1 MEEARMP
8 SRRPVVALAMAL
20 LFLAPPRSAMA
31 QGAKGL
37 EQAEPPDPEDDA
49 PAVAEAPSK
58 PGEARFGEEIVVTGS
73 RIRRKDLTTPA
84 PVTVLSREQLMAS
97 GKVTIGDFLQTL
109 PEQGN
114 ATNSQVNNGGDGST
128 RVNLRGLGTS
138 RTLVLVNGRRFMG
151 TMQLPQFT
159 ETTVDLNSIPTA
171 AVERIEILKDGAS
184 SIYGSD
190 AIGGVVNIIT
200 RKKFEGVEASAYSG
214 ISRHRDG
221 AVFDVNATA
230 GTSSDRGSALLTA
243 GFMKQNSVMAGSRRF
258 SRSQLDLDFR
268 TGEVKRGGS
277 DDIPAGRFT
286 LPVDTDGAGVVTGC
300 QPGGTQLYQDLC
312 AAATGTTHN
321 QWKYDPATPLGY
333 SPFVQGDRYNYQP
346 ANYDVTPLQRIQIFS
361 AGDLSINSSS
371 RAYYEASFVNR
382 QSRQQIAPNPLD
394 PFFFVDPAQGA
405 ISADSVYNPLGVQ
418 IDDYGRR
425 LLEFGPRTYDQE
437 VDTARVVVGLTGT
450 LPDSTGPLRGWVWD
464 ANLNYGRSWGTYVTR
479 GALRTDRLA
488 AALGPSMIDPATGQA
503 ICVGTAGDPSTSIAG
518 CTPIDL
524 LHVAGPITAD
534 QQAGLGYTG
543 TTYAMLQMF
552 DLQASVNGE
561 LLRLAAS
568 RPAALALGYEF
579 RREYGQSIPDPIAAA
594 GQSTDGGWSAS
605 GGGYY
610 ANEAFGELSV
620 PILDQAPFVRNLE
633 AVASGRFVNY
643 SSFGTNWTYKLG
655 ARYTPISDVTLRGT
669 YSTAFRAPSIA
680 DLYLGPAGN
689 SSRVVDPCSG
699 LNPVTGETQPVH
711 PRYAAE
717 CQAQGA
723 AANGDESNEITT
735 LVRGESGLRP
745 ETARTFTVGL
755 VLEPRWVKN
764 LTATVDY
771 WNIAID
777 RSITS
782 RGASAILNGCLS
794 GTNPSFCGFIHRDP
808 ATGYI
813 THIDDF
819 ITNAGDD
826 RVDGIDIALRYA
838 LPTGFGRFGFSFD
851 GTWLHKFDRILVDGT
866 VVHGKGTYDL
876 ANTSGGFF
884 GVYPAWKFN
893 AGVSYAIGGASA
905 AISTRFVGSYKEC
918 ANVSG
923 QSGGG
928 ACYLNPTDPAT
939 GRLLAR
945 DVAAYSVWD
954 LALGYAFETLGGRTA
969 IQAGVNNLFD
979 ATPPV
984 IYNSVTPTSD
994 PSAYDFVGRFFYARL
1009 THHI

>member
-1 MEEARMP
+1 MP
-8 SRRPVVALAMAL
+8 SRRAVPALATL
-20 LFLAPPRSAMA
+20 LLSLASPRSAMA
-31 QGAKGL
+31 QGA
-37 EQAEPPDPEDDA
+37 QAPVRAGSPAPEPDASA
-49 PAVAEAPSK
+49 PAAGASK
-58 PGEARFGEEIVVTGS
+58 PGAGFGEEILVTGS
-73 RIRRKDLTTPA
+73 RIRRKGLTTPA
-84 PVTVLSREQLMAS
+84 PMTVLTREQMQAS
-97 GKVTIGDFLQTL
+97 GKVTVGDFLQTL

-114 ATNSQVNNGGDGST
+114 ATNSQFNNPGDGST

-138 RTLVLVNGRRFMG
+138 RTLVLVNGRRFVG

-159 ETTVDLNSIPTA
+159 ESTVDLNAIPTA

-184 SIYGSD
+184 SVYGSD

-200 RKKFEGVEASAYSG
+200 RKRFEGVEASAFSG

-221 AVFDVNATA
+221 AVFDVSAVA
-230 GTSSDRGSALLTA
+230 GTSSDRGSVLLTA
-243 GFMKQNSVMAGSRRF
+243 GFQKQNAVMAGSRGF

-277 DDIPAGRFT
+277 DDIPAGRFL
-286 LPVDTDGAGVVTGC
+286 LPARTDDAGVVTGC
-300 QPGGTQLYQDLC
+300 QPGGTQVYQNLC
-312 AAATGTTHN
+312 AAAMGTTNN
-321 QWKYDPATPLGY
+321 QWKYDPTASLGY
-333 SPFVQGDRYNYQP
+333 SPFAAGDRYNYQP
-346 ANYDVTPLQRIQIFS
+346 SNYDVTPLQRIQLFS
-361 AGDLSINSSS
+361 SGDLSIRGAS

-425 LLEFGPRTYDQE
+425 LVEFGPRTYDQE
-437 VDTARVVVGLTGT
+437 VDTARVVVGVTGT
-450 LPDSTGPLRGWVWD
+450 LPEGAGPLHGWVWD

-488 AALGPSMIDPATGQA
+488 AAVGPSMIDPATGQA
-503 ICVGTAGDPSTSIAG
+503 ICVATPGDPSTAIPG
-518 CTPIDL
+518 CTPLDL
-524 LHVAGPITAD
+524 LHTAGPITAD
-534 QQAGLGYTG
+534 QRVGLGFTG

-561 LLRLAAS
+561 LFRLLAQRRAG
-568 RPAALALGYEF
+568 LALGYEF

-594 GQSTDGGWSAS
+594 GESTDSNWNAS

-610 ANEAFGELSV
+610 SNEAFGELSV
-620 PILDQAPFVRNLE
+620 PILDHAPLVRDLE
-633 AVASGRFVNY
+633 AIASARFVNY
-643 SSFGTNWTYKLG
+643 NTFGTNWTYKLG
-655 ARYTPISDVTLRGT
+655 ARYTPVSDVTVRGT

-680 DLYLGPAGN
+680 DLYLGPAQN
-689 SSRVVDPCSG
+689 ASHVADPCSG
-699 LNPVTGETQPVH
+699 VNPVTGARQPVD
-711 PRYAAE
+711 PRYLAA
-717 CQAQGA
+717 CQAQGV
-723 AANGDESNEITT
+723 AANGDTSNELTT

-777 RSITS
+777 RSIS
-782 RGASAILNGCLS
+782 NRGASAVLNGCLS
-794 GTNPSFCGFIHRDP
+794 GADPSLCDLVHRDP
-808 ATGYI
+808 DTGYV
-813 THIDDF
+813 TQIDDF

-851 GTWLHKFDRILVDGT
+851 GTWLHEFDRVLVDGT
-866 VVHGKGTYDL
+866 VVHGRGTYDL
-876 ANTSGGFF
+876 ASVSLPGGMF
-884 GVYPAWKFN
+884 GVYPEWKFN
-893 AGVSYAIGGASA
+893 AGVSYRIGGASA
-905 AISTRFVGSYKEC
+905 AVSTRFIGSYKEC

-945 DVAAYSVWD
+945 DVSAYSVWD
-954 LALGYAFETLGGRTA
+954 LVVGYDLETVGGQTTL
-969 IQAGVNNLFD
+969 QAGVSNLFD

-984 IYNSVTPTSD
+984 IYNSATPTSD
-994 PSAYDFVGRFFYARL
+994 PSTYDFVGRFFYARL
-1009 THHI
+1009 THRI